1 MAGVRHLVCA
11 AGVSL
16 IALGT
21 VSAQTPPSSGRVGFT
36 VGVGAMYGNLVG
48 GDFTGSKAAPGFD
61 ANAGVV
67 LHRWQLGIA
76 YDRTNHGHAGTNGDY
91 IVSNVYVEPRLLFPG
106 ARRWTPYAAARLGRA
121 MASYGDAVGLT
132 EKATGYMAAIG
143 AGLVWPLAAHVQAD
157 AAAHYAR
164 LSHDYDTGGFTDAE
178 KGGQASVRVG
188 VRYGTR

>member
-21 VSAQTPPSSGRVGFT
+21 ASAQTAPSSGRVGFT

-143 AGLVWPLAAHVQAD
+143 AGLVWPLAAHVQTD

-188 VRYGTR
+188 VRFGTR